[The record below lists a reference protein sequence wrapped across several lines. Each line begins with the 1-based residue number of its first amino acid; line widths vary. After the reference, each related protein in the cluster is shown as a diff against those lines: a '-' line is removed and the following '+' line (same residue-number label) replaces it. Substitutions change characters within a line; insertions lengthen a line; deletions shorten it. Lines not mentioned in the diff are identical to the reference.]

1 MFPSHFVQGVPHNR
15 LFSLDH
21 FLGGPDGMHL
31 TEFFQTANDKR
42 FKQDQSHLLRQAA
55 LVELEF
61 GTDDDDG
68 TSRVV
73 DSFAQKVHP
82 ETSGLPLQH
91 VGQGF

>member
-1 MFPSHFVQGVPHNR
+1 
-15 LFSLDH
+15 
-21 FLGGPDGMHL
+21 MHL
-31 TEFFQTANDKR
+31 AEFFQTADDKR
-42 FKQDQSHLLRQAA
+42 FEQDQSHLFRQAA

-91 VGQGF
+91 VGQGFQGTVSCPCDCTTVTTVIHQGIDRLL